1 MRRSSIIIAF
11 LVTLSVCLWMFSD
24 DFLESDDS
32 NYRKTETSI
41 PWADDQNSGF
51 IVSAT
56 RVVNQTVDQLTRS
69 SGSLVS
75 NSELDLEAKVI
86 GEILNLG
93 VSEGNL
99 VNTGKTLVT
108 IDQGTLKE
116 DQKVALDELDTAKRS
131 LQVMASLAKSN
142 KRSAEAE
149 LRAASKN
156 FDVNRKLSQNNLRSE
171 MDLFNSEAV
180 FESSKAKLLST
191 IETGEIDLLK
201 AEANVSAKIAHLAAI
216 KKTIEDSTV
225 KSPLNG
231 TVETIFV
238 ELGEMARPGKKL
250 MTIIDLS
257 SLKLVTP
264 VPQTSINKIQ
274 LGQKV
279 NINVASIGSFIGQ
292 VEFIS
297 GKANEATRTFDIH
310 IRVSNKNGQLK
321 SGMSAEAEIVTG
333 QRSAFAMS
341 PAHLSVGTNGD
352 ISVKKLNNGL
362 AVIHPV
368 EIVKATTKNIYVAG
382 LKNGEIVLTNG
393 QGFVSPGSKVRYKI
407 TAQDRY

>member
-24 DFLESDDS
+24 DFLESHES

-41 PWADDQNSGF
+41 PRADDQNSGF

-75 NSELDLEAKVI
+75 NSELNLEAKVI

-131 LQVMASLAKSN
+131 LQVMASLAESN

-149 LRAASKN
+149 LQAASKN

-171 MDLFNSEAV
+171 MDLVNSEAV
-180 FESSKAKLLST
+180 LESSKAKLLST
-191 IETGEIDLLK
+191 IETGEIELLK

-216 KKTIEDSTV
+216 KKTIKDSIV
-225 KSPLNG
+225 KSPLDG
-231 TVETIFV
+231 TIETIFV

-264 VPQTSINKIQ
+264 VPQTSINKIK

-279 NINVASIGSFIGQ
+279 NISVASIGSFIGK

-341 PAHLSVGTNGD
+341 PAHLSVSTNGD
-352 ISVKKLNNGL
+352 ISVKKLDNGL
-362 AVIHPV
+362 NIQVPPFI
-368 EIVKATTKNIYVAG
+368 ESGDQIVVDTRTIEYV
-382 LKNGEIVLTNG
+382 K
-393 QGFVSPGSKVRYKI
+393 KI
-407 TAQDRY
+407 